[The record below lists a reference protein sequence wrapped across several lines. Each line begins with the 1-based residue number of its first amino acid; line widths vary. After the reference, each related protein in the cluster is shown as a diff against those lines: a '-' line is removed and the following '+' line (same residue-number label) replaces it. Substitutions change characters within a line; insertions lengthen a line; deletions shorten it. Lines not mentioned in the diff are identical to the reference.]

1 MNRAVVLRIAA
12 CGIMGLGAALLIAA
26 LLLWTYTSSR
36 ITKIPLDIDTTLIS
50 EGNGQA
56 LDPGSLSGDKFVVNQ
71 NVPLV
76 SQQQKGRA
84 DEHVARLQR
93 EGLRTG
99 VTQRLRH
106 LYRVAAALDAT
117 TTAKLGVELPPEH
130 RSYQLFIPFAKTML
144 DIATANKD
152 ALVPLGLGATF
163 VDDLGAAVAEL
174 DAQSQAATLA
184 RARHVGASAEL
195 DAATSRAV
203 DLVRILDGFNR
214 DRFGSDAEQLA
225 AWESVISVG
234 VPRRNGVTP
243 VPDPVPG
250 PSPTPVAATSGEAAP
265 AGDTPQQKAA

>member
-1 MNRAVVLRIAA
+1 MATRALHFCQAQPSDDPGYTAQV
-12 CGIMGLGAALLIAA
+12 AALEAQVA
-26 LLLWTYTSSR
+26 VS
-36 ITKIPLDIDTTLIS
+36 D
-50 EGNGQA
+50 
-56 LDPGSLSGDKFVVNQ
+56 
-71 NVPLV
+71 PLV

-84 DEHVARLQR
+84 DEHVARLRRQ
-93 EGLRTG
+93 GLRIG

-117 TTAKLGVELPPEH
+117 GTTAPLGVELPPEH

-144 DIATANKD
+144 DVATANKD
-152 ALVPLGLGATF
+152 ALVALGLGATF
-163 VDDLGAAVAEL
+163 VDDLGTAVAAL

-203 DLVRILDGFNR
+203 ELVRILDGFNR
-214 DRFGSDAEQLA
+214 NRFGSDAEQLA

-234 VPRRNGVTP
+234 VPRRNSVPG
-243 VPDPVPG
+243 PDPVPG
-250 PSPTPVAATSGEAAP
+250 PSPTPVAAMSGEAAS